1 MVSEPRA
8 PIIEI
13 RAATKTYPGGPQ
25 ALKGVDCTIHSGE
38 GVVLLGSN
46 GCGKSTLLRAL
57 IGLERHDG
65 GSIRVDGVDLEQT
78 RSSQLRALRS
88 RVGMVFQKFQLMP
101 GMSAFQNVLF
111 GALGR
116 RSILQLTTMT
126 ARKDDR
132 EEAMRSLDRVGLADL
147 AAQRV
152 GTMSGGQ
159 QQRVAVARML
169 MQRPK
174 IVLADE
180 PVASLDPRAGIEIM
194 DLLWTIVKEDKL
206 TVICTLHQ
214 LDLALTYAERI
225 IGMQSGRVVIDDRV
239 SDLDHATLHSL
250 YQRPDANGGVR

>member
-1 MVSEPRA
+1 MTAIFASGV
-8 PIIEI
+8 
-13 RAATKTYPGGPQ
+13 TKTYPGGAR
-25 ALKGVDCTIHSGE
+25 ALRGVDFAVEPGE
-38 GVVLLGSN
+38 GVVLLGAN
-46 GCGKSTLLRAL
+46 GCGKSTLLRTL

-65 GSIRVDGVDLEQT
+65 GTVRVDGVDLREA
-78 RSSQLRALRS
+78 RHAQLRHLRS

-116 RSILQLTTMT
+116 RSIAQLTTLT
-126 ARKDDR
+126 AARPDR
-132 EEAMRSLDRVGLADL
+132 EEAMRCLDRVGLADA
-147 AAQRV
+147 AAQRA

-159 QQRVAVARML
+159 QQRIAVARML

-194 DLLWTIVKEDKL
+194 DLLWNIVKEDGL

-214 LDLALTYAERI
+214 LDLAMAYGERI
-225 IGMQSGRVVIDDRV
+225 IGMRSGQKVIDAPVGTLDRT
-239 SDLDHATLHSL
+239 TLETLYDQPGPQGGSL
-250 YQRPDANGGVR
+250 